1 MNLDL
6 LNNVLSNAKENKF
19 IQNFIKELSN
29 HLEKTSN
36 QMSNKNDNSV
46 NSLKQEDCLY
56 QVVEM
61 DVDGAYLQNTN
72 NNCVSKETN
81 ISKEVL
87 DKIGEDSVLRYKDGE
102 YIYEDELTQKFFDNL
117 VDIKEYK
124 EIQDNFI
131 KESNILEIDSNTK
144 YKIESREDNYC
155 VLSYESDGKNTIEVP
170 NELIPFWAKEGEN
183 VYYKNGKFNR

>member
-36 QMSNKNDNSV
+36 QISNKNDNSV

-183 VYYKNGKFNR
+183 LYYKDGKFNR